1 MNRNA
6 IEQYFPGFIKKCYE
20 FEGKKP
26 RRIFGAKLGTE
37 ADPLDLYDA
46 TAEQI
51 LNRKSYH
58 GRGSGKKRIGRKL
71 KLLLAYMMAR
81 LGLDHNQ
88 FAVSLPDGSSPVL
101 LDWTEPVE
109 TLLASIP
116 AL

>member
-1 MNRNA
+1 MKIA
-6 IEQYFPGFIKKCYE
+6 F
-20 FEGKKP
+20 
-26 RRIFGAKLGTE
+26 
-37 ADPLDLYDA
+37 
-46 TAEQI
+46 
-51 LNRKSYH
+51 RKSYH

-88 FAVSLPDGSSPVL
+88 FAVSLPGGSSPVL

-116 AL
+116 ALPRRKKAEKKKSVITSYTTRFISFFMEKSFSTENFVLEKNNKTRNISF